1 MELRIKRTHP
11 DAIIPTRAKPGD
23 SGLDLHALLPDGPA
37 FIRPGERQRFNTG
50 VAVELPR
57 AHYLSDVPGAPW
69 IGWEGHVRSRSG
81 LTSQGIVAC
90 GGLGTIDNGY
100 RGDIGVVLFNL
111 SFQGFTVR
119 HGDRIAQLVVSPVA
133 YPEVVEVAELSDT
146 ERGVAGF
153 GSTGV

>member
-1 MELRIKRTHP
+1 MEIRIKKTHP

-50 VAVELPR
+50 IAVELPAR
-57 AHYLSDVPGAPW
+57 H
-69 IGWEGHVRSRSG
+69 EGQVRSRSG

-100 RGDIGVVLFNL
+100 RGDIGVTLFNL

-119 HGDRIAQLVVSPVA
+119 HGDRIAQLVVCPVA
-133 YPEVVEVAELSDT
+133 YPEVIEVAELSET